1 MKTHHIRLG
10 IVLWYYVVVC
20 MPPSR
25 EITGCSQTL
34 SKPCQTV
41 KHVWN
46 IHCLG
51 TSDAATSDQGANLSP
66 NRCQWYTGTPS
77 SNHGISWNH
86 GMSNLPSRNPK
97 HPLSDCRDVRP
108 PACPRALQN
117 NSADQGAK
125 VNWLWLALTA
135 ARTPKATQP
144 LQKDSSRWRRCH
156 GNPWDTGCPLS
167 TTMVLLCFSI
177 VICCFWLYVLCQ
189 VRHDHLLSFV
199 QHQKSN
205 QYDGSRFIWWKMTRT
220 MFKQSKQKNTVKN
233 VRCDEWWQWCYI
245 MTYSAHGRQSV
256 QLLSASISN
265 DIHHTGLPLCEP
277 GEMKISL
284 DFFWF

>member
-1 MKTHHIRLG
+1 
-10 IVLWYYVVVC
+10 
-20 MPPSR
+20 
-25 EITGCSQTL
+25 
-34 SKPCQTV
+34 
-41 KHVWN
+41 
-46 IHCLG
+46 
-51 TSDAATSDQGANLSP
+51 
-66 NRCQWYTGTPS
+66 
-77 SNHGISWNH
+77 
-86 GMSNLPSRNPK
+86 
-97 HPLSDCRDVRP
+97 
-108 PACPRALQN
+108 
-117 NSADQGAK
+117 
-125 VNWLWLALTA
+125 
-135 ARTPKATQP
+135 

-156 GNPWDTGCPLS
+156 VNPWDTGCPLS

-199 QHQKSN
+199 QHEKSN

-245 MTYSAHGRQSV
+245 MTYSAHRRQGV